1 MEFWKLHGTGNDFII
16 IDNRGNNFKD
26 LSALAKSIC
35 HRHFGVG
42 SDGLMAAEGSKAAD
56 IRMVY
61 FNSDGSEAAMCGNGL
76 RCFAKFVCDAGLVN
90 GSSFSVETGDGIKK
104 VTIVERGEAKSII
117 RLEMGKPENIKEMKL
132 ENYELVFMHLGV
144 PHSVIFVDNTLG
156 IDELIDLTEKV
167 GPVIEKNAAFPQ
179 GTNVNFVQLA
189 GRNFLRVSTW
199 ERGAGRTWACG
210 TGACASAV
218 AAIYCKI
225 VDPDGEVI
233 VEMPGGKVN
242 VSVFD
247 DQEFFL
253 EGPAQLI
260 CKGYSYVSV

>member
-1 MEFWKLHGTGNDFII
+1 MEFWKLHGSGNDFII
-16 IDNRGNNFKD
+16 IDNRGNNFKN

-35 HRHFGVG
+35 HRRFGVG
-42 SDGLMAAEGSKAAD
+42 ADGLMTAESSRTAD

-61 FNSDGSEAAMCGNGL
+61 FNSDGSKAAMCGNGL
-76 RCFAKFVCDAGLVN
+76 RCFAKFVCDVGIVK

-104 VTIVERGEAKSII
+104 VIIVEHGEAKSIV
-117 RLEMGKPENIKEMKL
+117 RLEMGKPESIKEMKL

-144 PHSVIFVDNTLG
+144 PHSVIFIDDTLG

-179 GTNVNFVQLA
+179 GANVNFVQSS

-225 VDPDGEVI
+225 VDSCGKII

-242 VSVFD
+242 VSVSD
-247 DQEFFL
+247 NQEVFL
-253 EGPAQLI
+253 EGPAELI
-260 CKGYSYVSV
+260 CRR

>member
-1 MEFWKLHGTGNDFII
+1 
-16 IDNRGNNFKD
+16 
-26 LSALAKSIC
+26 
-35 HRHFGVG
+35 
-42 SDGLMAAEGSKAAD
+42 
-56 IRMVY
+56 
-61 FNSDGSEAAMCGNGL
+61 
-76 RCFAKFVCDAGLVN
+76 
-90 GSSFSVETGDGIKK
+90 
-104 VTIVERGEAKSII
+104 
-117 RLEMGKPENIKEMKL
+117 MGKPESIKEMKL

-144 PHSVIFVDNTLG
+144 PHSVIFIDDTLG

-179 GTNVNFVQLA
+179 GANVNFVQSS

-225 VDPDGEVI
+225 VDSCGKII

-242 VSVFD
+242 VSVSD
-247 DQEFFL
+247 NQEVFL
-253 EGPAQLI
+253 EGPAELI
-260 CKGYSYVSV
+260 CKHSYVSV